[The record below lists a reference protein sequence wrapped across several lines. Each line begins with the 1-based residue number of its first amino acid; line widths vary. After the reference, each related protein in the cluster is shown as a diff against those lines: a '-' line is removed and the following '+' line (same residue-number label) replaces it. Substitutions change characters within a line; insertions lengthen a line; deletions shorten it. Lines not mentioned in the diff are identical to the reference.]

1 MKRIVAFASV
11 VFFCFSA
18 EARKFDYKS
27 EKIAT
32 YFRGTFG
39 SSAVNDSAFGNS
51 SGSGITS
58 EGNVRTNLS
67 GEFGVVFSSQNLGL
81 RLGAEILMPRNVMGA
96 VGKDA
101 GGTEM
106 YELNS
111 KILAFMPTANL
122 EMYVP
127 TSPESRIVFGAG
139 IGFTSVSV
147 DNEYR
152 LTAAGNTAF
161 NGQGI
166 TDHTES
172 GSARTTTAQA
182 FIGYETLFT
191 DTVTATFDAGYRYA
205 PVNGLKSSKDVTT
218 FTGTYAK
225 DADLKNHDGSDR
237 SMNLGGPYVGMTFKF
252 YIGL

>member
-1 MKRIVAFASV
+1 MKRFVAFASV
-11 VFFCFSA
+11 ALFCFSA

-27 EKIAT
+27 EPIAT

-39 SSAVNDSAFGNS
+39 SSAVDNSAFGNS
-51 SGSGITS
+51 SGVGITS
-58 EGNVRTNLS
+58 EGNARTNMS
-67 GEFGVVFSSQNLGL
+67 GEFGVVFSSQNMGL

-96 VGKDA
+96 IGKDSS
-101 GGTEM
+101 GTEM

-111 KILAFMPTANL
+111 KMIAFVPTANL
-122 EMYVP
+122 ELYYP
-127 TSPESRIVFGAG
+127 TSPESRIVLGAG
-139 IGFTSVSV
+139 VGLLALSV

-191 DTVTATFDAGYRYA
+191 DTVTATFDVGYRYA
-205 PVNGLKSSKDVTT
+205 PVNGLKASKEVTT

-225 DADLKNHDGSDR
+225 DADLKNHDGTGR
-237 SMNLGGPYVGMTFKF
+237 SMNLGGPYAGVTFKF
-252 YIGL
+252 YIGI